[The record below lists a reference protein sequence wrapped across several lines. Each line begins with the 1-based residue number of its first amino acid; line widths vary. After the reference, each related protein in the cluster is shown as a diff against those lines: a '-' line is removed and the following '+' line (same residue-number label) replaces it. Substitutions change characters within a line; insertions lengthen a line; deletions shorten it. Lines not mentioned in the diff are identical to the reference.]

1 VDEMR
6 EDGLFAIFIRCLLC
20 DVLMA
25 KIVGCFVGWFGLCLA
40 RKRAAILGRFWVL
53 KEVEIYGDF
62 WVSVISALFY
72 FVRLTP
78 AFTTSPWFLSSFVVV
93 YFIGLVRSQE
103 RLQAM
108 VCVCARG
115 RDKDVLCM

>member
-1 VDEMR
+1 MR
-6 EDGLFAIFIRCLLC
+6 EDGLFAIFIRCLLW

-72 FVRLTP
+72 FVHYN
-78 AFTTSPWFLSSFVVV
+78 PWFLSSSVVV
-93 YFIGLVRSQE
+93 YFIGLFRSQE

-115 RDKDVLCM
+115 RDKDVLCV

>member
-1 VDEMR
+1 MR
-6 EDGLFAIFIRCLLC
+6 EDGLFAIFIRCLLW

-25 KIVGCFVGWFGLCLA
+25 KIVGCFVGWF
-40 RKRAAILGRFWVL
+40 LGRFWVL

-78 AFTTSPWFLSSFVVV
+78 AFTTSPWFLSSLAVV
-93 YFIGLVRSQE
+93 YFIGLFRSQE